1 MTHRERMEARAER
14 RREWAASRTAKADA
28 AHEGARQIMDMIPS
42 GQPVL
47 VGHHSERRHRRD
59 LDRFARNMTESVESS
74 KMATR
79 HEQAAAEIEA
89 QLDRSVYDDDVDAV
103 ERLTEKVERLE
114 AQRDRMKAENAEF
127 RKEHKTMLAGMTAY
141 ERDQALPYASFTLT
155 NLGATIRNTKKRL
168 ERLTREAAARE
179 AGTYRARYRQMVAKY
194 GGACD
199 RCGSSVEKGDT
210 MFYNRREDERMLC
223 SSCGGG
229 L

>member
-14 RREWAASRTAKADA
+14 RREWAASRTAK
-28 AHEGARQIMDMIPS
+28 EQTARAGYQGLMDMIPS

-47 VGHHSERRHRRD
+47 VGHHSEGRHRRD
-59 LDRFARNMTESVESS
+59 LDRIHNGLGKTVEHGR
-74 KMATR
+74 MAER
-79 HEQAAAEIEA
+79 HASAADELEA
-89 QLDRSVYDDDVDAV
+89 QMARSVYDDDVDAV